1 MTGLSGV
8 TTEHIRLFGI
18 SVIDVFFM
26 LPLGLKQYA
35 VQGLCMLMC
44 PLTPAVSNYPWGM
57 EPRLGLQPPAIIWVM
72 AKLHKSFCRKL
83 EVWGEEWER
92 NHSGGGQEVRKGKT
106 GGSRKRIRKCDEDR
120 GLTFF
125 LPPVFF
131 HSLLMSPLWT
141 TSVCLRLRGL
151 SSSAA
156 FLRSDL
162 ITPSEIN
169 KRVRWSRNVTPHI
182 LSRLCSGS

>member
-8 TTEHIRLFGI
+8 TTVHIHLFGI

-72 AKLHKSFCRKL
+72 AKLHKSF
-83 EVWGEEWER
+83 VQNWGKEKKGTIIQER
-92 NHSGGGQEVRKGKT
+92 AAEGMEQEVRKGRS
-106 GGSRKRIRKCDEDR
+106 GGKEEESNAGVPLFCLFITTLCWFPLFEQHFTAVQLRRYQLW
-120 GLTFF
+120 GLM
-125 LPPVFF
+125 LP
-131 HSLLMSPLWT
+131 SDQN
-141 TSVCLRLRGL
+141 
-151 SSSAA
+151 SA
-156 FLRSDL
+156 R
-162 ITPSEIN
+162 
-169 KRVRWSRNVTPHI
+169 R
-182 LSRLCSGS
+182 

>member
-92 NHSGGGQEVRKGKT
+92 NHSGGARSKKM
-106 GGSRKRIRKCDEDR
+106 KDR
-120 GLTFF
+120 WKQKENKKVWRRQGFNFF